1 MEKIKS
7 YLYEG
12 SEVILLDPNDVPGFT
27 SLVDDGEIQPYKITA
42 ELISYIEE
50 HDIAPML
57 TYDDSYSGYSEPEE
71 ILNTTVQNIENEQ
84 RLLYNEW
91 VRESYAEQD
100 ETHRELAVTT
110 DRYYDWTSE
119 RTRFIECY
127 PRTRRYK
134 TEDEM
139 RKEWKDL
146 CSGYSAPFDGD
157 DITFETVL
165 QQIREE

>member
-12 SEVILLDPNDVPGFT
+12 SEVILLDPNDVPGFI

-57 TYDDSYSGYSEPEE
+57 TYDDSYSGYSDPEE

-100 ETHRELAVTT
+100 EAHRELAVTT
-110 DRYYDWTSE
+110 DSYCDWTSVRAE
-119 RTRFIECY
+119 FIEICSN
-127 PRTRRYK
+127 RDM

-165 QQIREE
+165 QQIREV